1 MFEKEAHIHE
11 DEDHPLVLRVAA
23 GEEAAFSGLV
33 ARYRNQVFGHALLF
47 VKSHETAE
55 DLAQEIFV
63 KVWVHRDKLPGV
75 ENFRRYLFILCRN
88 HLVSYLR
95 RHALRLAGEP
105 PASLGDNSPSPEQQ
119 LLYKQLQERLQK
131 GIALLKPQQKLAWLY
146 CREEGLTYKEAADRM
161 QISPE
166 TVKWHLVAAL
176 NFLRAYVRQHP
187 DTLLTAV
194 ALGIDWLY
202 K

>member
-1 MFEKEAHIHE
+1 LSEKEAHIHQ
-11 DEDHPLVLRVAA
+11 DADHPFVLRTAA
-23 GEEAAFSGLV
+23 GDEAAFGELV
-33 ARYRNQVFGHALLF
+33 ARYRSQVFGHALLF

-55 DLAQEIFV
+55 DLAQDIFV
-63 KVWVHRDKLPGV
+63 KVWVNRGKLSRV
-75 ENFRRYLFILCRN
+75 ENFRHYLFILCRN

-105 PASLGDNSPSPEQQ
+105 SPSLSDNTSSPEQQ

-131 GIALLKPQQKLAWLY
+131 GIALLKPQQKLAWQY

-161 QISPE
+161 QVSPE

-187 DTLLTAV
+187 DALLTAL
-194 ALGIDWLY
+194 ALGMDWLH